1 MVRLL
6 ILKNICADS
15 AILPQFIKATIW
27 FLHNI
32 AFCNV
37 RLRKSRH
44 ANICSK
50 NQFFRENVVVIGFS
64 ELRPGSN
71 ERYENFTFYGPFR
84 FLIFILILNKK
95 TIKKDFKAGVAKQ
108 IAPPL
113 NSLNKVN
120 AITTT
125 FSRKN

>member
-1 MVRLL
+1 MV
-6 ILKNICADS
+6 
-15 AILPQFIKATIW
+15 
-27 FLHNI
+27 
-32 AFCNV
+32 V

-84 FLIFILILNKK
+84 FLTASQLIAAAVLGEPFCRLQKICSINGLFI
-95 TIKKDFKAGVAKQ
+95 DRF
-108 IAPPL
+108 
-113 NSLNKVN
+113 
-120 AITTT
+120 
-125 FSRKN
+125 F